1 MLKLKTPSIVI
12 HWLLLRTGPDFR
24 QSLGNP
30 PERSTE
36 RTANSVLTKNFLLPW
51 PQNNSYLGFPK
62 IYNKRSCKLCQWYNT
77 PQHPGSSITMKPH
90 IAQNPHSIPQGVRR
104 KPFEKL

>member
-12 HWLLLRTGPDFR
+12 HWFLLRTGPDFR

-51 PQNNSYLGFPK
+51 PQNNSYTLVSLKYITRDLVSSANGTILP
-62 IYNKRSCKLCQWYNT
+62 NT
-77 PQHPGSSITMKPH
+77 QVPVLQ
-90 IAQNPHSIPQGVRR
+90 
-104 KPFEKL
+104 

>member
-36 RTANSVLTKNFLLPW
+36 RTANSVLTKYLLL
-51 PQNNSYLGFPK
+51 QSMA
-62 IYNKRSCKLCQWYNT
+62 T
-77 PQHPGSSITMKPH
+77 
-90 IAQNPHSIPQGVRR
+90 
-104 KPFEKL
+104 E